1 MADSGTSKRKR
12 DESHE
17 RKLPLNKERRTKVRQ
32 EHMEEEFAETYHGLT
47 ALYKLLEVKHLQS
60 PLFLPRTLSYRLDP
74 AWQQKEVKAEK
85 DQKQVKKAQAGAT
98 MNDFKIGMTSDTMEA
113 FKSQKQRPGVLI
125 SLFKADGKKFD
136 DNQFTLLAT
145 CLIPVPCS
153 KDLTLPKEF
162 VDLNADIYVVVF
174 QVVEISDVGE
184 TIAAQS
190 AFKFAAPSV
199 ASTVSGKD
207 LLSTCVNGR
216 KPLFGNLLRLNVSRR
231 RVGYVTVE
239 LPAIASSVN
248 GGIKCEFRI
257 TWDPLPKTKKMQRL
271 ASICDARLKSE
282 GEEKQDDE
290 SFALAVPKRA
300 VTSVDRKPC
309 SGVYCALTAAVWF
322 HFLYHSMLRRM
333 SEKRSEYTCAW
344 CNMFAGSL
352 RGLVAHLVSSHDR
365 FRFQATVGHDNIPH
379 IYVMV
384 MQEHQPRKG
393 SSGRRSAL
401 SELEMFPNEEPS
413 RFEHHFTHMSGK
425 KYGPY
430 GSQAVEA
437 VEGLM
442 QEFDEMDELSQEQPQ
457 EFYAPLLQRQ
467 YFHSRTG
474 AVVLDHEKDYDSDDD
489 VDESWITKQSERLLD
504 EFEDVSLEEKEF
516 MKKWNRH
523 VKEFKILADF
533 MVASSCRKF
542 ARNHG
547 KWLLDHGLRHNFLLH
562 LLNLWDNSLLNSRAI
577 IDCMLIVDQNKNP
590 ESASEKVAKA
600 ETQAKGESLQAK
612 VETPASSTQ

>member
-1 MADSGTSKRKR
+1 MVDAGSSKRKR

-47 ALYKLLEVKHLQS
+47 ALYKVLEVKHLQS

-74 AWQQKEVKAEK
+74 AWQQKEVKEK
-85 DQKQVKKAQAGAT
+85 KGQKQVKNAKAGAT
-98 MNDFKIGMTSDTMEA
+98 MKDFKIGMTSDTMEA

-125 SLFKADGKKFD
+125 SLYRANGKKFN

-162 VDLNADIYVVVF
+162 VDLNADICVGVF

-199 ASTVSGKD
+199 ASIVSGKD
-207 LLSTCVNGR
+207 LLSTCANGR

-239 LPAIASSVN
+239 LPAIASSVS
-248 GGIKCEFRI
+248 GGVKCEFRI
-257 TWDPLPKTKKMQRL
+257 LWDPLPKTKKMQRL
-271 ASICDARLKSE
+271 ASICDTKLKSE
-282 GEEKQDDE
+282 NESKQSDE
-290 SFALAVPKRA
+290 NFALAVPKRD
-300 VTSVDRKPC
+300 VTSAERKPC
-309 SGVYCALTAAVWF
+309 SGVWF

-333 SEKRSEYTCAW
+333 SEKRMEYSCAW

-384 MQEHQPRKG
+384 MQEPQKG
-393 SSGRRSAL
+393 NNGRRSVL

-425 KYGPY
+425 KYGPH

-442 QEFDEMDELSQEQPQ
+442 QEYDEMDELSQEQPQ

-474 AVVLDHEKDYDSDDD
+474 AVVLDHEKNYDSDDD
-489 VDESWITKQSERLLD
+489 VDETWITKQSERLLD

-533 MVASSCRKF
+533 MVASSCRMF

-590 ESASEKVAKA
+590 EATSENGVKA
-600 ETQAKGESLQAK
+600 DTQAKGESLQAK
-612 VETPASSTQ
+612 VEETPATAAQ

>member
-1 MADSGTSKRKR
+1 MADTKRKR
-12 DESHE
+12 DESYE
-17 RKLPLNKERRTKVRQ
+17 RKLPLTKERRTKVRQ

-47 ALYKLLEVKHLQS
+47 ALYKLLEVQHLQS

-74 AWQQKEVKAEK
+74 AWQQKEQKKEVKGEK
-85 DQKQVKKAQAGAT
+85 GQKQQQQQQVKTALAGAA
-98 MNDFKIGMTSDTMEA
+98 MMDFKIGMTPDTMES
-113 FKSQKQRPGVLI
+113 FKSQKQQPGVLI

-162 VDLNADIYVVVF
+162 LHLNADICVVAF

-190 AFKFAAPSV
+190 AFKFASPSV
-199 ASTVSGKD
+199 ATTVRGKD
-207 LLSTCVNGR
+207 LLSTCANGR
-216 KPLFGNLLRLNVSRR
+216 KPLFGNLLRLNVARR
-231 RVGYVTVE
+231 RGGYVTIE
-239 LPAIASSVN
+239 LPAIASSVH
-248 GGIKCEFRI
+248 GGVKCEFRI
-257 TWDPLPKTKKMQRL
+257 MWQALPNTKKMQRL
-271 ASICDARLKSE
+271 ASICGTKLKIE
-282 GEEKQDDE
+282 GEIQQNDE
-290 SFALAVPKRA
+290 TFKLAVPKRD
-300 VTSVDRKPC
+300 VTSAAGKPC
-309 SGVYCALTAAVWF
+309 AGVWF
-322 HFLYHSMLRRM
+322 HYLYHSMLRRM
-333 SEKRSEYTCAW
+333 SEKRSEYSCAW

-379 IYVMV
+379 VYVMV

-393 SSGRRSAL
+393 SSGRRSVL

-474 AVVLDHEKDYDSDDD
+474 AVVLDHEKNYDSDDD
-489 VDESWITKQSERLLD
+489 VDETWITKQSERLLD

-533 MVASSCRKF
+533 MVASSCRMF
-542 ARNHG
+542 ARSHG

-577 IDCMLIVDQNKNP
+577 IDCMLIVDQNQESEAP
-590 ESASEKVAKA
+590 ENGAEV
-600 ETQAKGESLQAK
+600 ETQAKGESLEAK
-612 VETPASSTQ
+612 VDEAPVTTAQ